1 MHSNSICGLGFW
13 CIFWFDDE
21 ELRAGVKC
29 GRNTCGGYSNNTTI
43 LLCNYLQLNICC
55 AALFACSR
63 AYKGAVRIMQPARRT
78 RPRFT
83 VPMDRG
89 VGRDEQKRNMGELW
103 RTKGVSELELRMLE
117 LDAPPPSTTC
127 YASCPG
133 ISRIDR
139 RAVFSLDRLLPVR
152 KTSLLDPLCPSTCSV
167 TSLAPNPENRKAFG
181 FRFFD
186 RLHLASAPRA
196 RAPSRTPLGCGRCL
210 PWKSLKRGRC

>member
-103 RTKGVSELELRMLE
+103 RTKGVSELELRMLQ

-133 ISRIDR
+133 ISRIYYR
-139 RAVFSLDRLLPVR
+139 RAVFPLDRPLPVR
-152 KTSLLDPLCPSTCSV
+152 KTSLLDPLNQSTRSLNVASPKSRKTGKPSDSA
-167 TSLAPNPENRKAFG
+167 SSSPPPLRQEPEQ
-181 FRFFD
+181 
-186 RLHLASAPRA
+186 
-196 RAPSRTPLGCGRCL
+196 TPLGCGRCL